1 VNGAVMMI
9 FYVLLFVAI
18 FYFLAVRP
26 QRRQKAQHSE
36 MMRAMKKGDEVV
48 TVGGMFGT
56 VRKMGDDWVELEVA
70 PRTRIRFLK
79 RSISTITQ
87 APDEDEEEYIAD
99 EEYEDAEETGQ
110 LEAGED
116 EEYTDEAD
124 DEAEGE
130 EEVYDEGTEEDSEE
144 AEDTPAAEET
154 PAVGGGKRRR
164 K

>member
-1 VNGAVMMI
+1 MNGAVMMI

-26 QRRQKAQHSE
+26 QRRQKQQHLE

-79 RSISTITQ
+79 RSISTITP
-87 APDEDEEEYIAD
+87 APDEDEEEYVED
-99 EEYEDAEETGQ
+99 EYEDAEETGQ

-116 EEYTDEAD
+116 EEYTDEAE

-130 EEVYDEGTEEDSEE
+130 EEVYDDGTEEESDE
-144 AEDTPAAEET
+144 AGQAPAAEEA

-164 K
+164 R

>member
-1 VNGAVMMI
+1 MNGAVMMI

-26 QRRQKAQHSE
+26 QRRQKQQHAE
-36 MMRAMKKGDEVV
+36 LLRAMKKGDEVV

-56 VRKMGDDWVELEVA
+56 VRKMGDDWVELEVS

-87 APDEDEEEYIAD
+87 VPDEDEEEYIED

-110 LEAGED
+110 LEAGEE
-116 EEYTDEAD
+116 EEYT

-130 EEVYDEGTEEDSEE
+130 EEVYEEGAEEPEE
-144 AEDTPAAEET
+144 APVAEEA
-154 PAVGGGKRRR
+154 PAVGTAKRRR